1 MKTSKKLLT
10 VGIAAVACAVVAAP
24 AFADPVR
31 PYAAVG
37 SDTIQDVWN
46 GLTND
51 STAVAPSIASYNA
64 TSDGNAYQ
72 LIQTKTGGAWFA
84 RPNGSGDGAK
94 ALSDV
99 WDPADTTNTWSAGGV
114 TSTLNHQD
122 VDFSRSSSGPV
133 AGTGLTYAAF
143 ARDAVSVAYF
153 TQTGLAAGQNFTTV
167 QLKELYSGVA
177 DPSDTSGVVTFDGS
191 GMPSVNGTPVHPL
204 IPQQSSGTR
213 KFFLGAIGVTTLA
226 SYISDPATGGIP
238 ENNGGPIDTAG
249 DIIPFSAAQ
258 WISQNTGKAIN
269 TLNSNLAI
277 ANINGKTAVSGT
289 GTAMTQGTLFGT
301 KSISGDYS
309 DTPGAGAGVFERD
322 TYVVYPTAFSAAG
335 ATSKQTTLV
344 SILTGISAGQI
355 GSTAAK
361 SIIKSYGFGTLS
373 YFGQSSSTT
382 AFKPGAWQH

>member
-84 RPNGSGDGAK
+84 RPNGSGDGVK

-99 WDPADTTNTWSAGGV
+99 WDPAYTSNQWVAGGV

-122 VDFSRSSSGPV
+122 VDFSRSSSGPNS
-133 AGTGLTYAAF
+133 GSGLTYAAF

-167 QLKELYSGVA
+167 QLKELYSGTA
-177 DPSDTSGVVTFDGS
+177 DPSDTSGVVTFSG
-191 GMPSVNGTPVHPL
+191 GMPFVNGTAVHPL

-226 SYISDPATGGIP
+226 SYINDPATGGIP

-258 WISQNTGKAIN
+258 WISQNTGKAVS

-277 ANINGKTAVSGT
+277 ASINGAAAVSGT
-289 GTAMTQGTLFGT
+289 GTAMTQGPLFGT
-301 KSISGDYS
+301 KSLSGDYS
-309 DTPGAGAGVFERD
+309 DTPGSGVGVFERD
-322 TYVVYPTAFSAAG
+322 TYVVYPTSFSGSG

-344 SILTGISAGQI
+344 SILTGGSPGQI
-355 GSTAAK
+355 GSTTAK
-361 SIIKSYGFGTLS
+361 SIIKAYGFGTLS
-373 YFGQSSSTT
+373 YFGQTSSAT
-382 AFKPGAWQH
+382 AFKPGAFQH